1 MKKIIPILLC
11 TALLGLFGAGCAT
24 TPDPLTTEIQ
34 IDVPGG
40 GQAYVSSPKDT
51 GIKSLMYSPQTGE
64 LLLEDFQTSASDP
77 TAAYMGVIAAQGEVQ
92 AEQSRQLS
100 QLLGIVAQQAGGVL
114 GAPPLPQASPEP
126 SPTLAPTPAPQT
138 DRDTEPPAAE

>member
-1 MKKIIPILLC
+1 MKKLIPFLLC

-24 TPDPLTTEIQ
+24 TPDPLTTEIR

-40 GQAYVSSPKDT
+40 GKAYVSSPKDT
-51 GIKSLMYSPQTGE
+51 GIKSLMYNPATGE
-64 LLLEDFQTSASDP
+64 LLLEDFTTSATDP

-114 GAPPLPQASPEP
+114 GATPVPQPQA
-126 SPTLAPTPAPQT
+126 APAT
-138 DRDTEPPAAE
+138 PPAE